1 MAGREEDVSVNIDT
15 VCTVCPAYGI
25 VLYAGYGGV
34 LNFISLLYRGSVCY
48 LLWRIGGGILPD
60 HNRYPVWQVIF
71 QGGRVCTFTIWLNR
85 I

>member
-34 LNFISLLYRGSVCY
+34 
-48 LLWRIGGGILPD
+48 
-60 HNRYPVWQVIF
+60 
-71 QGGRVCTFTIWLNR
+71 
-85 I
+85 